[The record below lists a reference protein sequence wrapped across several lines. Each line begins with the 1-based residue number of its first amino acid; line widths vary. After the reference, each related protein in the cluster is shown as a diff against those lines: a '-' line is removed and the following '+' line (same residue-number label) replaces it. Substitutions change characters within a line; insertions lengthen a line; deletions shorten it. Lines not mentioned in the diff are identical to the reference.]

1 MRSST
6 RRNGSLSD
14 ALCKVRIS
22 SSRRWLDILPSI
34 RWSIRCIRQAYVE
47 EYPEICDH
55 WGHCR
60 QRVSLKIWNI
70 VQQHHKGRC
79 HTPAEG
85 QSVWQSTI
93 VNQGIPQACSWSALN
108 QRIRSRSSMPVSKK
122 SIILWSVVV
131 LGIPATTCESEIC
144 NVPFHKLRQHDH
156 SSSSKPPDH
165 CIDEMSLMITT
176 NRTNLK
182 TIQWNASRSR
192 NFKNLKFF
200 SVIFSPSM
208 VLLIE
213 THWIET
219 SPPKFSSYNVIKNNC
234 HERNGGGVAILV
246 HNSTKFSLLPSKF
259 FKFHLNGCNLYIFV
273 YIFSLNF
280 VYAPKDNSTK
290 EEILCFFFTH

>member
-1 MRSST
+1 MH
-6 RRNGSLSD
+6 
-14 ALCKVRIS
+14 I
-22 SSRRWLDILPSI
+22 
-34 RWSIRCIRQAYVE
+34 
-47 EYPEICDH
+47 
-55 WGHCR
+55 
-60 QRVSLKIWNI
+60 
-70 VQQHHKGRC
+70 
-79 HTPAEG
+79 
-85 QSVWQSTI
+85 
-93 VNQGIPQACSWSALN
+93 
-108 QRIRSRSSMPVSKK
+108 
-122 SIILWSVVV
+122 VV
-131 LGIPATTCESEIC
+131 LGIPAKTCESETC

-156 SSSSKPPDH
+156 SSSSEPPDQ
-165 CIDEMSLMITT
+165 CTDEMSLMITT

-200 SVIFSPSM
+200 SVIFGPSV

-213 THWIET
+213 THWIE
-219 SPPKFSSYNVIKNNC
+219 SFPPKFSSYKIIKNNW